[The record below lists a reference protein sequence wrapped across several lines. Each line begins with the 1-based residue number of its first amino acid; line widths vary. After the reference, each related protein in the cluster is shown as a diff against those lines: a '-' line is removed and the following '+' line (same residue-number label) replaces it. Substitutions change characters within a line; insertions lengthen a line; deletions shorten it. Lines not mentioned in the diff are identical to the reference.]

1 MYPRILLKYTSKYD
15 ILKAYL
21 KEQDI
26 LTMGYYPT
34 SMHEQT
40 LNYPLISLSGN
51 GRIVW
56 KSIIFAHSS
65 VYYGRR
71 CGEGLWGGKRVFIL
85 ISI

>member
-51 GRIVW
+51 GRIV
-56 KSIIFAHSS
+56 
-65 VYYGRR
+65 
-71 CGEGLWGGKRVFIL
+71 
-85 ISI
+85 